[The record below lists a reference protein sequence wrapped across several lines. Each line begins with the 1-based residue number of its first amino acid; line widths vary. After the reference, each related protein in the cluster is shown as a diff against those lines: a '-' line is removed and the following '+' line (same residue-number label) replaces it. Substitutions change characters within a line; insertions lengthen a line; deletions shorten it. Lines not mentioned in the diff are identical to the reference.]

1 MTNQDIP
8 ERLVRIFR
16 EQLHQPALHLTAA
29 MTPDDVSSWDSTAM
43 ASIIMSIEE
52 EFGFEMSAAELR
64 NVSCVGDLAHIVAQH
79 PE

>member
-16 EQLHQPALHLTAA
+16 DQLRQPTLQLNAST
-29 MTPDDVSSWDSTAM
+29 TPDDVSGWDSTAM

-64 NVSCVGDLAHIVAQH
+64 SARSVGDLANIVAQH

>member
-16 EQLHQPALHLTAA
+16 DQLRQPTLQLNAST
-29 MTPDDVSSWDSTAM
+29 TPDDVSGWDSTAM

-64 NVSCVGDLAHIVAQH
+64 GARSVGDLAHIVAQH